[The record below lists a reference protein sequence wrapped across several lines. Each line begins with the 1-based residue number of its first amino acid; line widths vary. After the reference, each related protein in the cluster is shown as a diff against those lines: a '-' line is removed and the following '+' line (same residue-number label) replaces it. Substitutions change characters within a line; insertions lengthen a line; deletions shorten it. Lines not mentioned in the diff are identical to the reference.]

1 MSQSSISFLITD
13 FLEYCEVQKGLS
25 QKTIRNYDFYLRTF
39 LKWLENRGKKA
50 LKPSQINAKL
60 IWDYRVYLSR
70 RKGRDSREPIKPIT
84 QGYFLIALRSFLRYL
99 ITQKEY
105 STLSPDQIELSK
117 SRERSINFLEEEELE
132 KLLQAPK
139 SDNLLGLRD
148 RAILQVLFST
158 GLRVSELIS
167 LDRKQINFDTGEI
180 GVIGKGGK
188 TRVVFLSK
196 EAKNALWQYFN
207 NRKDETEALFIRY
220 RGKDDAEGSKRLT
233 ARSIERLVQKYAKR
247 AGIVINVHPHMLRH
261 SFATDLLQH
270 GADLR
275 SVQELLGHSSVSTT
289 QIYTHVTNP
298 RLKEV
303 HERYHSGNK

>member
-1 MSQSSISFLITD
+1 MSQSSISSLITD

-39 LKWLENRGKKA
+39 LNWLENRGKKA

-70 RKGRDSREPIKPIT
+70 RKGRDSRESIKPIT

-99 ITQKEY
+99 ITQKDIT
-105 STLSPDQIELSK
+105 TLSPDQIELSK

-303 HERYHSGNK
+303 HERYHSGNR